1 MIALLGY
8 LSKGSRKGRSVHEM
22 SLMEGMLR
30 IVEENARAQG
40 YGRVRTVILEIGK
53 LAGVEVEALR
63 FAFEAVTDGSI
74 AAGATL
80 EIEEPQG
87 LGWCVECEKES
98 PVETRYDPCPL
109 CGKVPL
115 NITGGTQMRVKALDV
130 E

>member
-1 MIALLGY
+1 M
-8 LSKGSRKGRSVHEM
+8 HEM
-22 SLMEGMLR
+22 SLMEGMLQ
-30 IVEENARAQG
+30 IIEENAKTQG
-40 YGRVRTVILEIGK
+40 YIRVRNVILEIGK

-74 AAGATL
+74 TEGANL

-87 LGWCVECEKES
+87 LGWCVECEQES

-115 NITGGTQMRVKALDV
+115 NITGGTEMRVKALDV

>member
-1 MIALLGY
+1 MALVRY
-8 LSKGSRKGRSVHEM
+8 LTAGPHERYSVHEM

-30 IVEENARAQG
+30 IVEENARVQG

-63 FAFEAVTDGSI
+63 FAFEAVTDGSV
-74 AAGATL
+74 AEGATL

-87 LGWCVECEKES
+87 LGWCAECEKES
-98 PVETRYDPCPL
+98 PVETRFDPCPH
-109 CGKVPL
+109 CGRVPL

>member
-1 MIALLGY
+1 
-8 LSKGSRKGRSVHEM
+8 M

-30 IVEENARAQG
+30 IVEDHAPAQG
-40 YGRVRTVILEIGK
+40 FGRVRTVILEIGK

-63 FAFEAVTDGSI
+63 FAFEAVTEGSI
-74 AAGATL
+74 VEGAAL

-87 LGWCVECEKES
+87 LGWCVECEMES

-109 CGKVPL
+109 CGKVPMA
-115 NITGGTQMRVKALDV
+115 ITGGTEMRVKALDV

>member
-1 MIALLGY
+1 M
-8 LSKGSRKGRSVHEM
+8 HEM
-22 SLMEGMLR
+22 SLMEGMLG
-30 IVEENARAQG
+30 IIEDHAKAQG

-63 FAFEAVTDGSI
+63 FAFEAVADGSI
-74 AAGATL
+74 AAGAAL

-87 LGWCVECEKES
+87 LGWCAECAQES

-109 CGKVPL
+109 CGKVPMA
-115 NITGGTQMRVKALDV
+115 ISGGTQMRVKALDV

>member
-1 MIALLGY
+1 
-8 LSKGSRKGRSVHEM
+8 M

-30 IVEENARAQG
+30 IIEENARTQSF
-40 YGRVRTVILEIGK
+40 GRVRNVILEIGK

-63 FAFEAVTDGSI
+63 FAFEAVAEGSI
-74 AAGATL
+74 TEGATL

-87 LGWCVECEKES
+87 LGWCVECETEC

-109 CGKVPL
+109 CGRVPL

>member
-1 MIALLGY
+1 M
-8 LSKGSRKGRSVHEM
+8 HEM

-30 IVEENARAQG
+30 IIEENAKTQSF
-40 YGRVRTVILEIGK
+40 GRVRNVILEIGK

-63 FAFEAVTDGSI
+63 FAFEAVAEGSI
-74 AAGATL
+74 TEGATL

-87 LGWCVECEKES
+87 LGWCVECETES

-109 CGKVPL
+109 CGRVPL

-130 E
+130 